1 MRANYLIARREFLSY
16 VATWGFWL
24 SLASMPMFM
33 ALGFGLPILIE
44 NSQPTRYY
52 ALIDETGGELE
63 QVIMAARD
71 ASREA
76 QSEAVETATAQLAA
90 DNPQLAAAL
99 EAAQAQ
105 GQIPTQPERYVRVT
119 PEVTDIDTLRP
130 YLLGESSIATHE
142 GDQPLFAAIYLR
154 ETASGGIEMEYW
166 STNLTDGELR
176 SDMRRA
182 LRDHM
187 QLNHM
192 LENGVPRELI
202 RDASQ
207 LNPVA
212 RELNPERS
220 LDTAEVT
227 SVERLPIIVAIG
239 VAFGLWIIIFSV
251 VNMLLTAMIEEKG
264 NKVLEMML
272 ASSRHH
278 EILTGKLLG
287 VAGVS
292 ATLLLAWGSL
302 AAFGGLAIQ
311 QLPFAADL
319 PLTDVMA
326 AVLDP
331 ALIFPAI
338 GYFIIGYLMYGAVFL
353 AIGSLCDTLQ
363 DAQTLMSPMML
374 IMMVPLFLVMVAA
387 DAPDSPI
394 VVFASWVP
402 LWTPFIMLARL
413 PQDPGLID
421 NLGTTG
427 LMLATAIAVIW
438 AAGVVFRMG
447 ALNQANQD
455 TIKGWFAIFGRKKS
469 R

>member
-1 MRANYLIARREFLSY
+1 MRAIYLIARREYLSY

-33 ALGFGLPILIE
+33 ALGVGLPMLIE

-52 ALIDETGGELE
+52 ALIDESGG
-63 QVIMAARD
+63 V
-71 ASREA
+71 
-76 QSEAVETATAQLAA
+76 
-90 DNPQLAAAL
+90 L
-99 EAAQAQ
+99 EAAIDAQRVAPHEAQAEMTREAV
-105 GQIPTQPERYVRVT
+105 TQMLGDSPAVEAAIANAPAPGDKYIRVYPPAT
-119 PEVTDIDTLRP
+119 GIDELRP
-130 YLLGESSIATHE
+130 YLLGEQSVETDD
-142 GDQPLFAAIYLR
+142 GPQPLFAAIYLR
-154 ETASGGIEMEYW
+154 QDSGGGVEIEYW

-176 SDMRRA
+176 ADIRET
-182 LRDHM
+182 LREYM
-187 QLNHM
+187 QLNRL
-192 LENGVPRELI
+192 LENGVSPEL
-202 RDASQ
+202 
-207 LNPVA
+207 VA
-212 RELNPERS
+212 AAGELMPSVRELNPERS
-220 LDTAEVT
+220 VDTAEVT
-227 SVERLPIIVAIG
+227 STERLPIIVAIG
-239 VAFGLWIIIFSV
+239 VAFGLWIVIFSV

-292 ATLLLAWGSL
+292 TTLLFVW
-302 AAFGGLAIQ
+302 GGLAATIGLGLQ
-311 QLPFAADL
+311 QFSFASGL
-319 PLTDVMA
+319 PLGEIMA

-338 GYFIIGYLMYGAVFL
+338 GYFIIGYLMYGAIFL
-353 AIGSLCDTLQ
+353 AIGSLCETLQ

-394 VVFASWVP
+394 IVVASWVP

-413 PQDPGLID
+413 PQDPALFDI
-421 NLGTTG
+421 LGTTVV
-427 LMLATAIAVIW
+427 MVVTAIVVIW
-438 AAGVVFRMG
+438 GAGVMFRMG

-455 TIKGWFAIFGRKKS
+455 TVKGWFRIGGKRKPG
-469 R
+469 

>member
-1 MRANYLIARREFLSY
+1 MRAIYLIARREYLSY

-52 ALIDETGGELE
+52 ALIDESGGALE
-63 QVIMAARD
+63 TAIEAQHTASQQAQAEPVRD
-71 ASREA
+71 A
-76 QSEAVETATAQLAA
+76 ATQVPGDSPAIESAITNA
-90 DNPQLAAAL
+90 PAAA
-99 EAAQAQ
+99 EKY
-105 GQIPTQPERYVRVT
+105 IRVY
-119 PEVTDIDTLRP
+119 PGATDIEALRP
-130 YLLGESSIATHE
+130 YLLGEQSIETDD
-142 GDQPLFAAIYLR
+142 GPQPLFAAIYLR
-154 ETASGGIEMEYW
+154 QGEGGAVEIEYW

-176 SDMRRA
+176 SDIRRT
-182 LRDHM
+182 LSDYM
-187 QLNHM
+187 QLSRL
-192 LENGVPRELI
+192 LESGVSPELV
-202 RDASQ
+202 AAAGQ
-207 LNPVA
+207 LSPSV

-220 LDTAEVT
+220 AEAAEVT
-227 SVERLPIIVAIG
+227 TAERLPIIVAIA
-239 VAFGLWIIIFSV
+239 VAFGLWIVIFSV

-292 ATLLLAWGSL
+292 TTLLLVW
-302 AAFGGLAIQ
+302 GGLAATVGLTLQ
-311 QLPFAADL
+311 QLPIAAGI
-319 PLTDVMA
+319 PLDEIMA

-338 GYFIIGYLMYGAVFL
+338 GYFIIGYLMYGAIFL
-353 AIGSLCDTLQ
+353 AIGSLCETLQ

-394 VVFASWVP
+394 IVIASWVP

-413 PQDPGLID
+413 PQDPALFDII
-421 NLGTTG
+421 GTT
-427 LMLATAIAVIW
+427 LVMIATAAAVIW
-438 AAGVVFRMG
+438 GAGVLFRMG

-455 TIKGWFAIFGRKKS
+455 TVKGWFRLGGKGKKG
-469 R
+469 

>member
-1 MRANYLIARREFLSY
+1 MRAIYLIARREYLSY

-52 ALIDETGGELE
+52 ALIDESGGVLE
-63 QVIMAARD
+63 AAI
-71 ASREA
+71 EA
-76 QSEAVETATAQLAA
+76 QRAASQDARAELAREAVEQISGG
-90 DNPQLAAAL
+90 NPAI
-99 EAAQAQ
+99 EAAIANAPSPAEKY
-105 GQIPTQPERYVRVT
+105 IRVY
-119 PEVTDIDTLRP
+119 PDATDIESLRP
-130 YLLGESSIATHE
+130 SLLGEQSVATDD
-142 GDQPLFAAIYLR
+142 GPQPLFAAIYLR
-154 ETASGGIEMEYW
+154 QDAGGGVEIEYW

-176 SDMRRA
+176 SDIRQT
-182 LRDHM
+182 LREYM
-187 QLNHM
+187 QLNRL
-192 LENGVPRELI
+192 LENGVSPEL
-202 RDASQ
+202 
-207 LNPVA
+207 VA
-212 RELNPERS
+212 AAGELTPTVRELNPERS
-220 LDTAEVT
+220 ADTAEVT
-227 SVERLPIIVAIG
+227 SAERLPIIVAIA
-239 VAFGLWIIIFSV
+239 VAFGLWIVIFSV

-292 ATLLLAWGSL
+292 TTLLLVW
-302 AAFGGLAIQ
+302 GGLAGTVGLTLQ
-311 QLPFAADL
+311 QLPFAAGL
-319 PLTDVMA
+319 PLGEIMA

-331 ALIFPAI
+331 GLIFPAI
-338 GYFIIGYLMYGAVFL
+338 GYFIIGYLMYGAIFL
-353 AIGSLCDTLQ
+353 AIGSLCETLQ

-394 VVFASWVP
+394 IVFASWVP

-413 PQDPGLID
+413 PQDPALFD
-421 NLGTTG
+421 VLGTTVV
-427 LMLATAIAVIW
+427 MVATAVVVIW
-438 AAGVVFRMG
+438 GAGVMFRMG

-455 TIKGWFAIFGRKKS
+455 TVKGWFRIGGKRKQG
-469 R
+469 

>member
-1 MRANYLIARREFLSY
+1 MRAIYLIARREYLSY

-33 ALGFGLPILIE
+33 ALGVGLPMLIE

-52 ALIDETGGELE
+52 ALIDESGG
-63 QVIMAARD
+63 V
-71 ASREA
+71 
-76 QSEAVETATAQLAA
+76 
-90 DNPQLAAAL
+90 L
-99 EAAQAQ
+99 EAAIDAQRVAAHEAQAERTREAV
-105 GQIPTQPERYVRVT
+105 TQMLGDSPAVEAAIANAPAPGDKYIRVYPPAT
-119 PEVTDIDTLRP
+119 AIDELRP
-130 YLLGESSIATHE
+130 YLLGEQSIETDD
-142 GDQPLFAAIYLR
+142 GPQPLFAAIYLR
-154 ETASGGIEMEYW
+154 QNAGGEVEIEYW

-176 SDMRRA
+176 ADIRET
-182 LRDHM
+182 LREYM
-187 QLNHM
+187 QLNRL
-192 LENGVPRELI
+192 LENGVSPEL
-202 RDASQ
+202 
-207 LNPVA
+207 VA
-212 RELNPERS
+212 AAGELMPTVRELNPERS
-220 LDTAEVT
+220 VDTAEVT
-227 SVERLPIIVAIG
+227 STERLPIIVAIG
-239 VAFGLWIIIFSV
+239 VAFGLWIVIFSV

-292 ATLLLAWGSL
+292 TTLLFVW
-302 AAFGGLAIQ
+302 GGLAATIGLGLQ
-311 QLPFAADL
+311 QFSFASGL
-319 PLTDVMA
+319 PLGEIMA

-338 GYFIIGYLMYGAVFL
+338 GYFIIGYLMYGAIFL
-353 AIGSLCDTLQ
+353 AIGSLCETLQ

-394 VVFASWVP
+394 IVVASWVP

-413 PQDPGLID
+413 PQDPALFDI
-421 NLGTTG
+421 LGTTVVMV
-427 LMLATAIAVIW
+427 LTAIIVIW
-438 AAGVVFRMG
+438 GAGVMFRMG

-455 TIKGWFAIFGRKKS
+455 TVKGWFRIGGKRKPG
-469 R
+469 

>member
-1 MRANYLIARREFLSY
+1 MRAIYLIARREYLSY

-52 ALIDETGGELE
+52 ALIDESGG
-63 QVIMAARD
+63 V
-71 ASREA
+71 
-76 QSEAVETATAQLAA
+76 
-90 DNPQLAAAL
+90 L
-99 EAAQAQ
+99 EAAIEEQRSAAREARTAATRDAATEMLGDDPAIQAA
-105 GQIPTQPERYVRVT
+105 IAEAAHPVEKYIRVY
-119 PEVTDIDTLRP
+119 PDATDIETLRP
-130 YLLGESSIATHE
+130 YLLGEMMVETDA
-142 GDQPLFAAIYLR
+142 GPQPLFAAIYLR
-154 ETASGGIEMEYW
+154 QGAGGAIEIEYW

-176 SDMRRA
+176 SDIRRT
-182 LRDHM
+182 LREYM
-187 QLNHM
+187 QLNRL
-192 LENGVPRELI
+192 LENGVSPEL
-202 RDASQ
+202 
-207 LNPVA
+207 VA
-212 RELNPERS
+212 AAGELTPTVRELNPERS
-220 LDTAEVT
+220 AEAAEVT
-227 SVERLPIIVAIG
+227 TAERLPIIVAIA
-239 VAFGLWIIIFSV
+239 VAFGLWIVIFSV

-292 ATLLLAWGSL
+292 TTLLLAWGGL
-302 AAFGGLAIQ
+302 AATVGLVAQ
-311 QLPFAADL
+311 QFAFAAGL
-319 PLTDVMA
+319 PLGDILG

-338 GYFIIGYLMYGAVFL
+338 GYFIIGYLMYGAIFL
-353 AIGSLCDTLQ
+353 AIGSLCETLQ

-394 VVFASWVP
+394 IVIASWVP

-413 PQDPGLID
+413 PQDPALFDVI
-421 NLGTTG
+421 GTT
-427 LMLATAIAVIW
+427 LVMIITAAAVIW
-438 AAGVVFRMG
+438 GAGVMFRMG

-455 TIKGWFAIFGRKKS
+455 TVKGWFRLGGKRKPG
-469 R
+469 

>member
-1 MRANYLIARREFLSY
+1 MRAIYLIARREYLSY

-52 ALIDETGGELE
+52 VLIDESGG
-63 QVIMAARD
+63 
-71 ASREA
+71 
-76 QSEAVETATAQLAA
+76 T
-90 DNPQLAAAL
+90 L
-99 EAAQAQ
+99 EAAIEAQRAATQAAQ
-105 GQIPTQPERYVRVT
+105 AELTREAATQMLGDSPAVEAAIANAPAPAEKYIRVD
-119 PEVTDIDTLRP
+119 PGATDIESLRP
-130 YLLGESSIATHE
+130 YLLGEQDVETE
-142 GDQPLFAAIYLR
+142 DGPQPLFAAIYLR
-154 ETASGGIEMEYW
+154 QDVTGGIEIEYW

-176 SDMRRA
+176 SDIRRT
-182 LRDHM
+182 LSEYM
-187 QLNHM
+187 QLNRL
-192 LENGVPRELI
+192 LESGVSPEL
-202 RDASQ
+202 
-207 LNPVA
+207 VA
-212 RELNPERS
+212 AAGELRPTVRELNPERS
-220 LDTAEVT
+220 AEAAEVT
-227 SVERLPIIVAIG
+227 TAERLPIIVAIA
-239 VAFGLWIIIFSV
+239 VAFGLWIVIFSV

-292 ATLLLAWGSL
+292 TTLLLVW
-302 AAFGGLAIQ
+302 GGLAATVGLTLQ
-311 QLPFAADL
+311 QLPIAAGI
-319 PLTDVMA
+319 PLGEIMA

-331 ALIFPAI
+331 GLIFPAI
-338 GYFIIGYLMYGAVFL
+338 GYFIIGYLMYGAIFL
-353 AIGSLCDTLQ
+353 AIGSLCETLQ

-394 VVFASWVP
+394 IVIASWVP

-413 PQDPGLID
+413 PQDPALFDI
-421 NLGTTG
+421 LGTTVV
-427 LMLATAIAVIW
+427 MVATAAAVIW
-438 AAGVVFRMG
+438 GAGVMFRMG

-455 TIKGWFAIFGRKKS
+455 TVKGWFRIGGKGKAG
-469 R
+469 